1 MHLKTCLQMTN
12 RRSIMCEA
20 ANQSYNNNNLFIN
33 INIII
38 GSNKFSQNLIYL
50 MLLACFTFFVNEK

>member
-1 MHLKTCLQMTN
+1 MHLNTCLQMTN

-50 MLLACFTFFVNEK
+50 MLLACFTFLVNEK